1 MFFGGLNLVHFFNL
15 KIVIFTY
22 TLKDFLCGEGGGGE
36 MDLIHQISNK
46 VEIKLPDFC
55 NQKVE

>member
-22 TLKDFLCGEGGGGE
+22 TLKDFLCGEGGGRNGPN
-36 MDLIHQISNK
+36 S
-46 VEIKLPDFC
+46 PDF
-55 NQKVE
+55 Q